1 MTAHVVH
8 TLSKKVSKMSKAEY
22 NLSKNKG
29 NILELSGRMTRM
41 CFESPNLQGMGAGQK
56 RAGVGRAG
64 YVKWEVLT
72 PLTPLS
78 PHPQALRSLKE

>member
-29 NILELSGRMTRM
+29 NVLELSGRMTRM

-64 YVKWEVLT
+64 YVKWEVQCTQTSNLQVIIYAT
-72 PLTPLS
+72 YFM
-78 PHPQALRSLKE
+78 